1 MQRNIK
7 MDYKRKINYY
17 ETDNMGI
24 VHHSNYIRYFEEARI
39 FALDAVGLNY
49 ADIERMGILIPVLEC
64 ECKYIKSA
72 RFGMSLTI
80 ETRITAFDGVRM
92 EMSYTAVNDE
102 NGDTVVTGK
111 TRHCFLNGSFKPL
124 SLPLRS
130 ITRAEIR
137 TKFLKNLL

>member
-1 MQRNIK
+1 

-92 EMSYTAVNDE
+92 EMSYTARNDE

-111 TRHCFLNGSFKPL
+111 TRHCFLNGSFKPIRL
-124 SLPLRS
+124 KKEFPDIYASLLAV
-130 ITRAEIR
+130 TVNNEG
-137 TKFLKNLL
+137 